1 MEGKK
6 SSRFEAQIL
15 IGTLKKRLAC
25 SSDENLSFL
34 KNYQILDIYN
44 AENHRMLVL
53 IILLGKDKRG
63 GCNPP
68 TPLLDPP
75 LIPHPSDNHVEGSDV

>member
-25 SSDENLSFL
+25 SSDENLIVFL

-53 IILLGKDKRG
+53 IILLGEDKRG

-68 TPLLDPP
+68 NPPLDPP
-75 LIPHPSDNHVEGSDV
+75 LRS